1 MEVNEEERKT
11 AIEDKIQASDAV
23 LAQAKR
29 DRERALRIKSEY
41 QKLRRADKEEA
52 VQRRERIAEYEN
64 ERLRERLEEKKERV
78 HGMIA

>member
-11 AIEDKIQASDAV
+11 AIEDKIQASEAV

-41 QKLRRADKEEA
+41 QKL
-52 VQRRERIAEYEN
+52 
-64 ERLRERLEEKKERV
+64 
-78 HGMIA
+78 

>member
-11 AIEDKIQASDAV
+11 AIEDKIQASEAV

>member
-11 AIEDKIQASDAV
+11 AIEDKIQASEAV

-64 ERLRERLEEKKERV
+64 ERLRARLEEKKERV

>member
-11 AIEDKIQASDAV
+11 AIEDKIQASEAV
-23 LAQAKR
+23 PAQAKR

-64 ERLRERLEEKKERV
+64 ERLRARLEEKKERV